1 MVLYNCK
8 QCFKEFKQKSNYM
21 SHLNRKNPC
30 KKRSTEIAPSSTEIA
45 PSSTEIELSSTEI
58 ELSSTEIAPSSTE
71 IELSSTEI
79 ELSSTEISLSSTE
92 ITSNNN
98 INNHICIYCS
108 ISVTRHSS
116 LIRHIKYN
124 CKLKKQDDNYKETI
138 YQKLLNEHLNIKNKL
153 TELEN
158 KLLKD
163 NITNNNINTINNNAK
178 NINNGTINNIQ
189 IIAHGKE
196 DLSKI
201 KEDVVLQLVKRG
213 WRSVPMF
220 TEYLHCNDKFP
231 EQKNIYIND
240 INRKYCMV
248 YDGKEWIL
256 KDKTET
262 IDNLYQTKYDFLE
275 ENFNTYYDQLEEYQ
289 QCSFKKFIK
298 LHEEDEPFVRKI
310 KEELKTLLYN
320 KRNKILNK

>member
-8 QCFKEFKQKSNYM
+8 RCFKQFKQKSNYET
-21 SHLNRKNPC
+21 HLTRKNPC
-30 KKRSTEIAPSSTEIA
+30 KK
-45 PSSTEIELSSTEI
+45 IEQV
-58 ELSSTEIAPSSTE
+58 
-71 IELSSTEI
+71 
-79 ELSSTEISLSSTE
+79 
-92 ITSNNN
+92 NNN
-98 INNHICIYCS
+98 FLQVNDNFLQVNDNFLQVNDNCIQNNKLKGYTCAYCNKT
-108 ISVTRHSS
+108 ITRKFN
-116 LIRHIKYN
+116 LNYHIKN
-124 CKLKKQDDNYKETI
+124 ICKIKKKDDINKEQI
-138 YQKLLNEHLNIKNKL
+138 YQQLLNEHLNIKNENETIKTKL

-158 KLLKD
+158 KISKG
-163 NITNNNINTINNNAK
+163 NTINN

-248 YDGKEWIL
+248 YNGNKWLL
-256 KDKTET
+256 KNKTET
-262 IDNLYQTKYDFLE
+262 IDELYQTKFDFLE
-275 ENFNTYYDQLEEYQ
+275 ENFNTYYDQLEDYQ
-289 QCSFKKFIK
+289 QRSFKNFIK
-298 LHEEDEPFVRKI
+298 LHKEDAPFVKKI

-320 KRNKILNK
+320 KRNKIFNNL